1 MHGDQA
7 VLYQNSNTMDSIPL
21 MPFHSRSSPS
31 RSLSTSHPQT
41 ISEPQ
46 SSGLCLSL
54 DEEQFDCDQHIP
66 RSSNLQT
73 PIRPQL
79 FRQRPTT
86 SRRDILLKGTWQL
99 TKTFLIPFIT
109 IAYLSFCYAV
119 HYKVV
124 SFDGKGLYNELNNT
138 WLVIIKSGLTTI
150 SIVIV
155 SISLYPVHDLVSSL
169 KSEEFFRVLHRRPQ
183 VPLSAINA
191 ISNPSC
197 GIIETILLIIHN
209 NCSPFFV
216 TAFIAAGIAWVASA
230 LAPAALS
237 IQTVLVD
244 GNIQAFS
251 VGAIPP
257 LSFYSPVNSGQ
268 TIPPMQLAVSPGYP
282 ASIAWA
288 EMALGMSYAYTMS
301 NKSLGEYAAY
311 VAPMPTIIQAS
322 TTARW
327 LTDVI
332 GLNPYCTWAN
342 PMNLTKSSSSKA
354 MDNTSIAANA
364 VTVYL
369 DGLDLDIVVPS
380 SIFPVYK
387 SNFVTRIQVLDP
399 ATYVFNHTTQTLP
412 SDGSTT
418 FAIVAC
424 TEGCTGDQ
432 LNIISIYPDLTDIP
446 ALKFTAPNNTYELS
460 FLVCKPNIT
469 IETREVRTQGSLIL
483 EVQPLPEGKAYR
495 RQGNLDLMQTSFML
509 GVATSHLSVDSGPQ
523 TSTWFGLGSE
533 TQVKFI
539 FSPAQMKAL
548 DLSTKGVTV
557 NIQPIPLE
565 NLTQGYTQIVQ
576 AAAKAYITDGEGTA
590 YVPGRVSSTQLIFT
604 SSLPNVLVSTVA
616 FALLWALTIFAHFRK
631 GKGYDFTLVNVGAA
645 LHDSEIPEQFSQ
657 MKAHA
662 ANDKI
667 PRLRWVHHSAD
678 QDVVEML
685 GAHDIALLR
694 SRGLDSLRI
703 I

>member
-1 MHGDQA
+1 MHSNQP
-7 VLYQNSNTMDSIPL
+7 VLYQNSNSMDHIPL

-31 RSLSTSHPQT
+31 RSLSARHPET
-41 ISEPQ
+41 ISDPQ
-46 SSGLCLSL
+46 NSSLSLSL
-54 DEEQFDCDQHIP
+54 DEEQFDYHQHIP
-66 RSSNLQT
+66 SSSNSLT

-79 FRQRPTT
+79 FCQRPTM
-86 SRRDILLKGTWQL
+86 SRRDILFKGTWQL

-124 SFDGKGLYNELNNT
+124 YFDGKGLYKELDDT
-138 WLVIIKSGLTTI
+138 WLVIVKSGLTTI

-155 SISLYPVHDLVSSL
+155 SISLYPVYDLLSSL

-197 GIIETILLIIHN
+197 GIIETILLIIHR

-237 IQTVLVD
+237 IQTVLAD
-244 GNIQAFS
+244 GDIQAFS

-257 LSFYSPVNSGQ
+257 LSFYSPVASGQ

-311 VAPMPTIIQAS
+311 VTPMPTSIRAS

-327 LTDVI
+327 LTDIV

-342 PMNLTKSSSSKA
+342 PVNLTKSSSSNA
-354 MDNTSIAANA
+354 MNSTSVAADA
-364 VTVYL
+364 VTAYL
-369 DGLDLDIVVPS
+369 EGLDLDVIVPS

-387 SNFVTRIQVLDP
+387 SKYVTKIQVLDP

-412 SDGSTT
+412 SDGSTI

-424 TEGCTGDQ
+424 TEGCTGNQ
-432 LNIISIYPDLTDIP
+432 INIISIYPDLTDIP
-446 ALKFTAPNNTYELS
+446 TLNFTAPNNTYELS

-469 IETREVRTQGSLIL
+469 IETREVRTQGSFIL

-495 RQGNLDLMQTSFML
+495 RQGNLDLMQTTFML
-509 GVATSHLSVDSGPQ
+509 GVATSYLSSDSGPQ
-523 TSTWFGLGSE
+523 TSTWYGLGPE
-533 TQVKFI
+533 TQVNFI
-539 FSPAQMKAL
+539 FSSAQMDAI
-548 DLSTKGVTV
+548 DLSTTGVTKT
-557 NIQPIPLE
+557 IQPVPLE

-576 AAAKAYITDGEGTA
+576 AAAKAYIMGKDGTA

-604 SSLPNVLVSTVA
+604 SSMPNVIMSTIA
-616 FALLWALTIFAHFRK
+616 FILLWALTTFAHFRK
-631 GKGYDFTLVNVGAA
+631 GKSYDFTLVNVGAA
-645 LHDSEIPEQFSQ
+645 LHNSEIPEQFSLV
-657 MKAHA
+657 KAHV
-662 ANDKI
+662 ANEKI

-685 GAHDIALLR
+685 GAHDIALRR
-694 SRGLDSLRI
+694 SQGVDSLRI

>member
-1 MHGDQA
+1 MHGDQP
-7 VLYQNSNTMDSIPL
+7 VLYTQNSNSMDNIPL

-31 RSLSTSHPQT
+31 RSLSASHPKT
-41 ISEPQ
+41 ISEAQ
-46 SSGLCLSL
+46 SSRLSL
-54 DEEQFDCDQHIP
+54 DEEQFDYDQHIP
-66 RSSNLQT
+66 RSSNFQT
-73 PIRPQL
+73 PNRPQL
-79 FRQRPTT
+79 SYQRPTT
-86 SRRDILLKGTWQL
+86 SRKDILFKGIWQL
-99 TKTFLIPFIT
+99 TKTFLVPFIT

-124 SFDGKGLYNELNNT
+124 SFDGKGLYNELNDT
-138 WLVIIKSGLTTI
+138 LLVIIKSGLTTI

-155 SISLYPVHDLVSSL
+155 SISLYPVRDLLSSL

-216 TAFIAAGIAWVASA
+216 TAFIAAGIVWVASA
-230 LAPAALS
+230 IAPAALS
-237 IQTVLVD
+237 IQTVLAD
-244 GNIQAFS
+244 GDIQAFS

-257 LSFYSPVNSGQ
+257 LSFYSPVASRQ
-268 TIPPMQLAVSPGYP
+268 TISPMQLAVSPGYP

-311 VAPMPTIIQAS
+311 VTPMPISIQAS

-327 LTDVI
+327 LTDVV
-332 GLNPYCTWAN
+332 GFNPYCTWAN
-342 PMNLTKSSSSKA
+342 PINLTKSSSSKA
-354 MDNTSIAANA
+354 MNSTSVAANA

-369 DGLDLDIVVPS
+369 EGLDLDIAVPS

-387 SNFVTRIQVLDP
+387 SNFVTTIQVLDP
-399 ATYVFNHTTQTLP
+399 STYVFNHTTQTLP

-446 ALKFTAPNNTYELS
+446 TLKFTAPNNTYELS

-483 EVQPLPEGKAYR
+483 EVQPLPEGKSYR

-509 GVATSHLSVDSGPQ
+509 GVATSYLSVDSGPQ
-523 TSTWFGLGSE
+523 TSTWYGLGSE
-533 TQVKFI
+533 TQVNFI
-539 FSPAQMKAL
+539 FSRAQMNAI
-548 DLSTKGVTV
+548 DQSTIGVTTKL
-557 NIQPIPLE
+557 QPIPLE

-576 AAAKAYITDGEGTA
+576 AAAKAYITGSEGTA
-590 YVPGRVSSTQLIFT
+590 YVPGRVSSMQLIFT
-604 SSLPNVLVSTVA
+604 SSLPNVIMSTVA

-631 GKGYDFTLVNVGAA
+631 GKSYDFTLVNVGAA
-645 LHDSEIPEQFSQ
+645 LHNSEIPKQFSQ

-667 PRLRWVHHSAD
+667 PRSRWVHHSAD